1 MNWNHIM
8 KNRTPRG
15 AVQDVACII
24 KFRMI
29 TAITAV
35 RKENK

>member
-1 MNWNHIM
+1 MT
-8 KNRTPRG
+8 NRTLRG
-15 AVQDVACII
+15 AAQDAVCII

-29 TAITAV
+29 TAVTAV

>member
-1 MNWNHIM
+1 MT
-8 KNRTPRG
+8 NRTLRG
-15 AVQDVACII
+15 AVQDAACII